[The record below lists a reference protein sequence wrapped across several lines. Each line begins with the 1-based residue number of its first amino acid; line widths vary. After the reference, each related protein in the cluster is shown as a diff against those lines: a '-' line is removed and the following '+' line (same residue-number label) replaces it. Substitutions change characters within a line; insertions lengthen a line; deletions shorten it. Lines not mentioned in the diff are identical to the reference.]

1 MPADLDWLT
10 PGEAARLSGMRFTKR
25 RNEYLLRRW
34 AGKLAVAAVAGR
46 TPEAGSLRRIALLN
60 RPTGAPVAWLDG
72 RPLGLEVSLTDRAGW
87 AVCLVGDRASG
98 LGAYEGGDLPGDNGG
113 GLPGD
118 NGGPVAVGVDLEI
131 VEPRSPGFV
140 RDYLTP
146 AEQRY
151 VGEQP
156 DDDARHAA
164 ANLVWSAKESALKVL
179 QTGLRSDTRSVEV
192 EIDHEPDGEGWS
204 PLRVRGI
211 DGQAL
216 AGRVL
221 PGWWRRDGVFLLT
234 IAGDRPT
241 PPPDRLPGGGDLGV
255 AVPGHS
261 WLSDPVLRR

>member
-1 MPADLDWLT
+1 MPAGPEWLT
-10 PGEAARLSGMRFTKR
+10 AAEAARLSGMRFTKR

-46 TPEAGSLRRIALLN
+46 PLEAGSLRRIELLN
-60 RPTGAPVAWLDG
+60 RSTGAPEARLDG

-98 LGAYEGGDLPGDNGG
+98 LGAGDGG
-113 GLPGD
+113 GLPGGD
-118 NGGPVAVGVDLEI
+118 GGPVAVGVDLEI

-151 VGEQP
+151 VVEQP
-156 DDDARHAA
+156 DDAARHAA

-179 QTGLRSDTRSVEV
+179 QAGLRADTRSVEV
-192 EIDHEPDGEGWS
+192 EVNHEPGNAGWS
-204 PLRVRGI
+204 PLRVRGTA
-211 DGQAL
+211 GQAF
-216 AGRVL
+216 AGRVF

-234 IAGDRPT
+234 IAGDRPV
-241 PPPDRLPGGGDLGV
+241 PPPDQLPGGADLGA

-261 WLSDPVLRR
+261 WLRDPVQRL

>member
-10 PGEAARLSGMRFTKR
+10 PAEAARLSGMRFTKR

-34 AGKLAVAAVAGR
+34 AGKRAVAAVAGR
-46 TPEAGSLRRIALLN
+46 PLEAGSLRRIALLN

-87 AVCLVGDRASG
+87 AVCLVGERASG
-98 LGAYEGGDLPGDNGG
+98 LGAGEGD
-113 GLPGD
+113 GLLRAD
-118 NGGPVAVGVDLEI
+118 GGPVAVGVDLEI

-156 DDDARHAA
+156 DAAARYAA

-179 QTGLRSDTRSVEV
+179 QTGLRADTRSVEV
-192 EIDHEPDGEGWS
+192 EVDHEPDDEGWS
-204 PLRVRGI
+204 PLRVRGSG
-211 DGQAL
+211 GQAF
-216 AGRVL
+216 AGRVF

-234 IAGDRPT
+234 IASDRPV
-241 PPPDRLPGGGDLGV
+241 PPPDQLPGGGDLGV

-261 WLSDPVLRR
+261 WLSDPVRRL